1 MQSFLEKHRD
11 KIVGVL
17 SCFDRLIFKGH
28 LPFSY
33 PAAFEAFLDHRGI
46 LYKGFEEFVKR
57 HSQGLKAHAEKLA
70 RQAGR
75 PYLYLER
82 FTKKDELAREILRRD
97 NVTSGLVCVLSA
109 RETCRSFALRYGEGK
124 PRLKAA
130 DRQFLVLYFYF
141 IDREFGF
148 MHVRLETWF
157 PLTIQVYVNGHE
169 WLARKMDRHRVGYR
183 KLDNAFLGLDDPARA
198 QRFADA
204 MVNANWPRVLDA
216 FARRVNPL
224 LSDKLLHDCSYY
236 WVTDQ
241 AEYSTDV
248 IFRDRSS
255 LEGLYSK
262 LLRHAT
268 LCLSAEDVL
277 TFLGRKL
284 NGHFQGEVLNDCKK
298 RLPGARVKH
307 RVKRNWIKM
316 YDKFGVVLRIE
327 TVINCPR
334 EFRVRRRAKRNGEVV
349 LGWFPMLKRVGFLD
363 RYQSVSLAANR
374 RYLEALSA
382 VEDPS
387 AAYEL
392 LDDVCEPVAFRGR
405 RRRGLHPLRR
415 NDLAL
420 FAAVLRGEHA
430 IHGFRNRDIAAQ
442 LAPTSSRDPALAKKC
457 GARVSRLLQLL
468 RAHGLIAKIPRSRR
482 YRLTPRGLQLMGAAI
497 WLRREKFPDLAQR
510 IRAQA
515 S

>member
-11 KIVGVL
+11 KILGVV

-33 PAAFEAFLDHRGI
+33 AEAFERFLDFRGI
-46 LYKGFEEFVKR
+46 LYKDFDAFVKR
-57 HSQGLKAHAEKLA
+57 HSQSLKTHAETLA
-70 RQAGR
+70 REAGR
-75 PYLYLER
+75 PYVYLER
-82 FTKKDELAREILRRD
+82 HTDKDQLARKIMREDSIS
-97 NVTSGLVCVLSA
+97 SGLICVLA
-109 RETCRSFALRYGEGK
+109 TNETCRSFRLRYGKGK
-124 PRLKAA
+124 PRLGAVP
-130 DRQFLVLYFYF
+130 RRFLVLYFYF

-157 PLTIQVYVNGHE
+157 PLTLQVYVNGHE
-169 WLARKMDRHRVGYR
+169 WLARKLDRHRVGYR
-183 KLDNAFLGLDDPARA
+183 KLDNAFVGLDDAART

-204 MVNANWPRVLDA
+204 MAKTQWPRILDA

-224 LSDKLLHDCSYY
+224 LGEKLLRGLSYY

-241 AEYSTDV
+241 AEYATDL
-248 IFRDRSS
+248 IFRDRAS

-268 LCLSAEDVL
+268 LCLTAEDVL

-284 NGHFQGEVLNDCKK
+284 HGNFQGEVVTECKK
-298 RLPGARVKH
+298 RHPGARVKH

-334 EFRVRRRAKRNGEVV
+334 EFAVRRRAKRDGKLI
-349 LGWFPMLKRVGFLD
+349 LGWFPMLKRVGFLG
-363 RYQSVSLAANR
+363 RYQHVSLTANR

-392 LDDVCEPVAFRGR
+392 LDGVCEPVILGGR

-415 NDLAL
+415 NDVAL
-420 FAAVLRGEHA
+420 FGAVLRGEFTV
-430 IHGFRNRDIAAQ
+430 HGFRNRDIAAQ
-442 LAPTSSRDPALAKKC
+442 LAPASARDPALAQKC
-457 GARVSRLLQLL
+457 RARVSRLLQLL

-482 YRLTPRGLQLMGAAI
+482 YRLTPRGLQLMGATL
-497 WLRREKFPDLAQR
+497 WLRREEFPDLAQH